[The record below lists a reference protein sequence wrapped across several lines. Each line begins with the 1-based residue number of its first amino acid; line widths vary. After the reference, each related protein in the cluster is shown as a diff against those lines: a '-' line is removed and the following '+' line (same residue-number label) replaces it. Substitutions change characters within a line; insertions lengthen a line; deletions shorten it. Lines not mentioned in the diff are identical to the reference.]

1 MALFVLVCAVL
12 ATAISCGGKTR
23 SVRGLIVDVVADSL
37 LVAETITVEDED
49 QVRWTI
55 HGGGKRFD
63 GFPPSHL
70 REHMVQGLPVT
81 VWFEER
87 DGMLFMKDISD

>member
-1 MALFVLVCAVL
+1 MAVLVLVFAGL
-12 ATAISCGGKTR
+12 FPAISCGSDTR

-37 LVAETITVEDED
+37 LIAETITVEDDD

-81 VWFEER
+81 VWFEDQ
-87 DGMLFMKDISD
+87 DGKLFMKDISD

>member
-1 MALFVLVCAVL
+1 MLVLVYAVL
-12 ATAISCGGKTR
+12 LSAVSCGGETR
-23 SVRGLIVDVVADSL
+23 SVHGLIVDVAADSL
-37 LVAETITVEDED
+37 LVVETVTVEDED
-49 QVRWTI
+49 QVRWTV

-63 GFPPSHL
+63 GFSPSHL

-87 DGMLFMKDISD
+87 DGRLFMKDVSD

>member
-1 MALFVLVCAVL
+1 MLVLVYAVL
-12 ATAISCGGKTR
+12 LSAVSCESETR
-23 SVRGLIVDVVADSL
+23 SVRGLIVEVVAGSL
-37 LVAETITVEDED
+37 LIVETVTVEDED
-49 QVRWTI
+49 QVRWTV

-63 GFPPSHL
+63 GFSPSHL

-87 DGMLFMKDISD
+87 DGRLFMKDVSD

>member
-1 MALFVLVCAVL
+1 MAVFVLVYVVL
-12 ATAISCGGKTR
+12 LSVISCESETR
-23 SVRGLIVDVVADSL
+23 SVRGLIVEVVAESL
-37 LVAETITVEDED
+37 LIVETVTVEDED
-49 QVRWTI
+49 QVRWTV

-63 GFPPSHL
+63 GFSPSHL

-87 DGMLFMKDISD
+87 DGRLFMKDVRD